1 MRRSF
6 GAYTVSMNKKQKIDL
21 SYLLWTLLP
30 LAVGGLSSLISANG
44 MRENA
49 ALPQP
54 ALQPPPWVFI
64 TAWTILYLL
73 MGLGAGLVWNAY
85 PRGKKDAMIPFY
97 AQLVLN
103 FLWSPL
109 FFALKLRLAAFFV
122 LLGMLGLAIWMT
134 VAFFRVRKW
143 AGILQIPYLLWL
155 CFAGYLN
162 LAGYLING

>member
-1 MRRSF
+1 MKRR
-6 GAYTVSMNKKQKIDL
+6 GIAYTVSMNRKQKTDL
-21 SYLLWTLLP
+21 AYLLWALLP
-30 LAVGGLSSLISANG
+30 LAAGGLSSLLSMNG

-49 ALPQP
+49 LLPQP

-85 PRGKKDAMIPFY
+85 PRGWKDALIPFL
-97 AQLVLN
+97 AQLALN

-109 FFALKLRLAAFFV
+109 FFAWGLRLAAFFV
-122 LLGMLGLAIWMT
+122 LLGILGFATWMT
-134 VAFFRVRKW
+134 VAFYRARKT
-143 AGILQIPYLLWL
+143 AGLLQIPYLLWL

-162 LAGYLING
+162 LAAYIING